1 MKTSWVR
8 EASGAVADVGVL
20 VPIALAMIVVNGLSV
35 TAVLVPAGFLYLA
48 VAAVYRVPVAVQ
60 PLKAFGAI
68 AIATG
73 AGPEVIAAGSLLMG
87 AVFLALGAT
96 GSLTRL
102 ARVIPAPVIRG
113 VQAAVGLTLG
123 LIGVRLVV
131 HPPASFV
138 GVLGAPL
145 AAALAVAILA
155 FLLLRRG
162 AAALIVV
169 ASAGLVAL
177 AVVLGTRPDGAA
189 ASLASLADG
198 WGPTGV
204 AFPHM
209 NAATFALAATALVL
223 PQIPLTLTNSCVA
236 PADAA
241 PRYFGASARSVT
253 PSRLG
258 ITLGIANLGIGAIGG
273 MPVCHGAGGMSA
285 HFLFGAR
292 TWRAPA
298 MIGGALGVAGL
309 GAAGYVAALLPA
321 FPVPALAALLG
332 AAGVAHLK
340 LLSDVHGW
348 RAWVTVGAVGLVGAA
363 GYLLVGVILGAA
375 VHVALSRARRGPAG
389 AEAGAVAEPADPV
402 TGAVDDARMPVEIV
416 AGRRPW

>member
-1 MKTSWVR
+1 MKTTWVR

-35 TAVLVPAGFLYLA
+35 TAVLVPAGFLYIA
-48 VAAVYRVPVAVQ
+48 IAAIYRVPVAVQ

-73 AGPEVIAAGSLLMG
+73 AGSEVIAAGSLLMG
-87 AVFLALGAT
+87 AVFLGLGAT
-96 GSLTRL
+96 GALTRL
-102 ARVIPAPVIRG
+102 ARVVPVTVIRG
-113 VQAAVGLTLG
+113 IQASVGLTLG
-123 LIGVRLVV
+123 LIGIRLVTS
-131 HPPASFV
+131 PPASFI
-138 GVLGAPL
+138 GALGAPF

-177 AVVLGTRPDGAA
+177 VVALTSRPDGAA
-189 ASLASLADG
+189 SALASLADG

-209 NAATFALAATALVL
+209 TGATFALAATALVL
-223 PQIPLTLTNSCVA
+223 PQIPLTLTNSCIA

-241 PRYFGASARSVT
+241 PRYFGEAARTVT

-258 ITLGIANLGIGAIGG
+258 ITLGLANLAIGTVGG

-285 HFLFGAR
+285 HYMFGAR

-298 MIGGALGVAGL
+298 VIGGALVVAGL
-309 GAAGYVAALLPA
+309 GAAGIVAALIPA
-321 FPVPALAALLG
+321 FPLPALAAMLV
-332 AAGVAHLK
+332 AAGIAHMK
-340 LLSDVHGW
+340 LLSDVTGW
-348 RAWVTVGAVGLVGAA
+348 RAWTTVGVIGLAGVA
-363 GYLLVGVILGAA
+363 GYLLIGLAVGIVVHIVSSLVPRGGEKAA
-375 VHVALSRARRGPAG
+375 PTAA
-389 AEAGAVAEPADPV
+389 PV
-402 TGAVDDARMPVEIV
+402 NPEVV
-416 AGRRPW
+416 AGRPSW